1 MNGYLINMSTF
12 ATDGVKIETYC
23 KTKKTSENMKISTK
37 VKRNMFT
44 VPFKNTVMSLS
55 ITQSNNYNK

>member
-1 MNGYLINMSTF
+1 MKHGYLINISTF

-23 KTKKTSENMKISTK
+23 KINLDSENMKISTK

-44 VPFKNTVMSLS
+44 VPFKNTVSLNHT
-55 ITQSNNYNK
+55 IGYNK